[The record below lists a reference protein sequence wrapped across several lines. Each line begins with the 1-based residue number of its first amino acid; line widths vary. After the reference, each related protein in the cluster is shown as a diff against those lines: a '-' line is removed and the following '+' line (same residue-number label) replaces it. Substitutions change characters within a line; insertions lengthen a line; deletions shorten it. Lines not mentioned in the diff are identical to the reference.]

1 MGTGTSITIFLSFH
15 KPKCLLTTF
24 FIPDNKWVGSL
35 WRLLFLDFAVTG
47 AVALTLFSS
56 LYTLVFFAC
65 KKNTSS
71 NKRVNFRDTKIK
83 YMINL
88 LMIRIPVL
96 LTPCPRVNKKTRYSR
111 FSSVWTLTFSNPQ
124 TPNSDKELIS
134 PYNIIPKLNIK
145 VMIIEEM
152 ITKKKSSWLLSK
164 FSLSEHREKYGEYA
178 YILMLECK
186 GLKTDNRECMCID

>member
-35 WRLLFLDFAVTG
+35 WRLLFLDFAVKG

-65 KKNTSS
+65 NKSTSS
-71 NKRVNFRDTKIK
+71 NKRVNFRDIKIK

-88 LMIRIPVL
+88 LMMRIPVL
-96 LTPCPRVNKKTRYSR
+96 LTPCPRVNKKARHTR
-111 FSSVWTLTFSNPQ
+111 FSIIWTLTFSNPQ

-134 PYNIIPKLNIK
+134 PYNIIPKLNIT
-145 VMIIEEM
+145 VMRIEDM
-152 ITKKKSSWLLSK
+152 ITNKKKLLIVEQILLVRTQRK
-164 FSLSEHREKYGEYA
+164 VWRICM
-178 YILMLECK
+178 YI
-186 GLKTDNRECMCID
+186 DVRV

>member
-35 WRLLFLDFAVTG
+35 WRLLFLDFAVKG

-65 KKNTSS
+65 NKSTSS
-71 NKRVNFRDTKIK
+71 NKRVNFRDIKIK

-88 LMIRIPVL
+88 LMMRIPVL
-96 LTPCPRVNKKTRYSR
+96 LTPCPRVNKKARHTR
-111 FSSVWTLTFSNPQ
+111 FSIIWTLTFSNPQ
-124 TPNSDKELIS
+124 TPYSDNEQIQ
-134 PYNIIPKLNIK
+134 PCNIIPKLNIT
-145 VMIIEEM
+145 VMRIEEM
-152 ITKKKSSWLLSK
+152 ITNKKSSWLLSK